1 MQRKHNDRT
10 QLISDLVKALEYTLF
25 LLLIVF
31 TVAGFFRKEAIMV
44 SRFSL
49 VWAVNCMLY
58 GFSAITIEFF
68 KKKPSGWF
76 IATFIFLVGGAI
88 LLLTKGVFYLVTG
101 PLVVAFVLSMIRG
114 MNYSILEEKIEPLKS
129 RIFYTDIIL
138 GLVIFI
144 LKVGDVEGYGALK
157 AYYLIYVIISLLL
170 LNLVNM
176 NNAYASGTH
185 QINRSKNVEKFGR
198 IALGVSLSLII
209 IVQVQVF
216 DFWSVILAGLDKVYN
231 LLYKVVSLIIYPLL
245 YLMDKLLGLFRLD
258 GLEEVDIAGPMSPEM
273 SDQLPNYPNNTGV
286 PNWMVTAFYIVTW
299 SVILLISILLLK
311 KAYQVFKRRKAMN
324 DAYGSEERS
333 FVFDRKEMLGN
344 FLNRFKRET
353 SKTPKNEIRKK
364 YREQLIKNENLYLGK
379 KKYETPI
386 EYMNRVNADE
396 TIADEEKLALELLT
410 NEYQIVR
417 YREDLS

>member
-1 MQRKHNDRT
+1 MIKKQSDRT

-25 LLLIVF
+25 LLLVVF
-31 TVAGFFRKEAIMV
+31 TVAGFFRKEAVMI

-58 GFSAITIEFF
+58 GFSAITIDVF
-68 KKKPSGWF
+68 KKKPTWWF
-76 IATFIFLVGGAI
+76 VASYIILIGSSI

-101 PLVVAFVLSMIRG
+101 PLVIAFVLSMIRG

-144 LKVGDVEGYGALK
+144 LKVGDVAGYGPLK
-157 AYYLIYVIISLLL
+157 SYYLIYVIISLLL

-198 IALGVSLSLII
+198 IALAVSLSLII

-216 DFWSVILAGLDKVYN
+216 DFWSVILAGLNKAYN
-231 LLYKVVSLIIYPLL
+231 LLYKVVTLIMYPLL

-258 GLEEVDIAGPMSPEM
+258 GLEEVNIAGPMSPEM
-273 SDQLPNYPNNTGV
+273 RDQLPNYPNNTGV

-333 FVFDRKEMLGN
+333 FVFDRKEMMGN
-344 FLNRFKRET
+344 LLNRFKRET
-353 SKTPKNEIRKK
+353 SQIPKNEIRKK
-364 YREQLIKNENLYLGK
+364 YRELLMKNENLYMGK
-379 KKYETPI
+379 KRYETPL
-386 EYMNRVNADE
+386 EYMNRIKVDE
-396 TIADEEKLALELLT
+396 TISAEEKASLESLT
-410 NEYQIVR
+410 VDYQVVR
-417 YREDLS
+417 YREDLN

>member
-1 MQRKHNDRT
+1 MQKKHSDRT

-25 LLLIVF
+25 LLLVVF
-31 TVAGFFRKEAIMV
+31 TVAGFFRKEAVMI

-49 VWAVNCMLY
+49 VWAVNCILY
-58 GFSAITIEFF
+58 GFSARTIEFF
-68 KKKPSGWF
+68 KRKPSGWF
-76 IATFIFLVGGAI
+76 IATFIFLIGGSI
-88 LLLTKGVFYLVTG
+88 LLLTNGVFYLVTG
-101 PLVVAFVLSMIRG
+101 PLVVAFVFSMIRG

-138 GLVIFI
+138 GLIIFI
-144 LKVGDVEGYGALK
+144 LKLGDVEGYGALK
-157 AYYLIYVIISLLL
+157 AYYLIYVITSLLL

-209 IVQVQVF
+209 IVQIQVF
-216 DFWSVILAGLDKVYN
+216 DFWSVILSVLDKAYN
-231 LLYKVVSLIIYPLL
+231 ILYKIVSLIIYPLL

-258 GLEEVDIAGPMSPEM
+258 RLEDVDIAGPMSPEM
-273 SDQLPNYPNNTGV
+273 QDQLPNYPNNTGV
-286 PNWMVTAFYIVTW
+286 PDWMVTAFYVVTW

-324 DAYGSEERS
+324 DAFGSEERS
-333 FVFDRKEMLGN
+333 FVFDRKEMMGN
-344 FLNRFKRET
+344 LFNRFKRES
-353 SKTPKNEIRKK
+353 SKVPKNEIRKK
-364 YREQLIKNENLYLGK
+364 YREQLIKNENLYMGK
-379 KKYETPI
+379 KKYETPY
-386 EYMNRVNADE
+386 EYMNRIKSDE
-396 TIADEEKLALELLT
+396 TISSEEKMSLESLT
-410 NEYQIVR
+410 KDYQIVR

>member
-31 TVAGFFRKEAIMV
+31 TVAGIFRKEAIMV

-76 IATFIFLVGGAI
+76 IATFIILVGGAI

-157 AYYLIYVIISLLL
+157 AYYLVYVIISLLL

-216 DFWSVILAGLDKVYN
+216 DFWTVILAGLDKVYN

-396 TIADEEKLALELLT
+396 TITDEEKLALELLT

>member
-31 TVAGFFRKEAIMV
+31 TVAGIFRKEAIMV

-76 IATFIFLVGGAI
+76 IATFIILVGGAI

-157 AYYLIYVIISLLL
+157 AYYLVYVIISQSSQHEQCLCKWYTS
-170 LNLVNM
+170 NQ
-176 NNAYASGTH
+176 S
-185 QINRSKNVEKFGR
+185 
-198 IALGVSLSLII
+198 
-209 IVQVQVF
+209 
-216 DFWSVILAGLDKVYN
+216 
-231 LLYKVVSLIIYPLL
+231 
-245 YLMDKLLGLFRLD
+245 
-258 GLEEVDIAGPMSPEM
+258 
-273 SDQLPNYPNNTGV
+273 
-286 PNWMVTAFYIVTW
+286 
-299 SVILLISILLLK
+299 LK
-311 KAYQVFKRRKAMN
+311 KCRK
-324 DAYGSEERS
+324 
-333 FVFDRKEMLGN
+333 VW
-344 FLNRFKRET
+344 
-353 SKTPKNEIRKK
+353 
-364 YREQLIKNENLYLGK
+364 
-379 KKYETPI
+379 
-386 EYMNRVNADE
+386 
-396 TIADEEKLALELLT
+396 
-410 NEYQIVR
+410 
-417 YREDLS
+417 